1 MMLDSFRRGLWCL
14 VVSASMSYVGAFV
27 AGTSPSALTPT
38 PNRTRALESMSE
50 HRGVLKRRRLLLC
63 AEAGE
68 GGQESVE
75 PAAVLRTAVETRKA
89 VPMAK
94 VSEALRVLA
103 EDGGSPLACGA
114 EDVEG
119 SWELVFSTQLKSGY
133 MPIRELVGF
142 YPSREEASIDAAAG
156 PLPIG
161 GMRGKCW
168 WRGGEENELAFMLGA
183 VKLGP
188 FKFGKDKNEV
198 KTYKFFVNDGKQEAA
213 RGGSRFFR
221 ASLKR
226 GSREKQ
232 LWGIVNGGGS
242 IDTQQYCRF
251 TNSNLCGDNDGSSMR
266 HWELGGVGE

>member
-1 MMLDSFRRGLWCL
+1 MKLDSFCGGLWCL
-14 VVSASMSYVGAFV
+14 VVSASMSYVGGFV
-27 AGTSPSALTPT
+27 GTSPSALTPA
-38 PNRTRALESMSE
+38 PHRTRALESMSE
-50 HRGVLKRRRLLLC
+50 HRGVPKRRRLLY
-63 AEAGE
+63 AEGGG

-75 PAAVLRTAVETRKA
+75 PAAVLRTAVETRK
-89 VPMAK
+89 VPMTE

-103 EDGGSPLACGA
+103 ADGGSPLACGA

-142 YPSREEASIDAAAG
+142 YPSREEASIDATAG

-198 KTYKFFVNDGKQEAA
+198 KTYKFFVNDGKVLAA
-213 RGGSRFFR
+213 RSSAGGFALLSRVPEE
-221 ASLKR
+221 
-226 GSREKQ
+226 G
-232 LWGIVNGGGS
+232 
-242 IDTQQYCRF
+242 
-251 TNSNLCGDNDGSSMR
+251 
-266 HWELGGVGE
+266 